1 MICIKLVNYIINNNN
16 NKAIIAFDLPKYTK
30 KKTFSEGI
38 FFRLNRLAPK
48 LKRKQKQFKGVNLLN
63 SAASKPLLITKNSVT
78 LCLLCF
84 YVFFGGTGTPQFS
97 LSFIQLFICSYKSI
111 FFTFCCK
118 FTYFLN

>member
-30 KKTFSEGI
+30 KKLFSEGI

-48 LKRKQKQFKGVNLLN
+48 LKRKQKQFKGVNLL
-63 SAASKPLLITKNSVT
+63 VT
-78 LCLLCF
+78 VCLLCF
-84 YVFFGGTGTPQFS
+84 YVFFWGTETPQFS